1 MLHIR
6 PPMFHACMALK
17 LGLYWSY
24 YGTHVR
30 ATVPRDMEHAFR
42 GRKSYATQ
50 NVMAAVSGG
59 ALGMARCGAR
69 HTWIRRLGAALL
81 P

>member
-1 MLHIR
+1 
-6 PPMFHACMALK
+6 
-17 LGLYWSY
+17 
-24 YGTHVR
+24 
-30 ATVPRDMEHAFR
+30 MEHAFR

-59 ALGMARCGAR
+59 ALGMARCGTR
-69 HTWIRRLGAALL
+69 HTWIRHLGAALL